1 MSTPAHLPASTR
13 DAWTLFW
20 ADSTQSR
27 CAAGAPEIQQAI
39 EDHWAAF
46 ARSLPPAAH
55 VLDLGCGAG
64 AVGRLLLAAR
74 DDLRVTG
81 VDSARVPASR
91 HPRLDLRSDTRMEAL
106 PFDGQIFGAVVS
118 QFGFEYSQTDRAA
131 AEIARVSTPG
141 AKLSL
146 LVHHAESAIVCAT
159 RARLSAVVAFLGPTV
174 RSAFCGGDAAGFK
187 AQMSLLV
194 QRYPDDSLIDQLARA
209 LPSRLGWMRDK
220 RVSTWHALEDALAPE
235 SCVSESLNAC
245 CVATSRM
252 GEWLGPL
259 RRVCELAPVSV
270 LREPGGDPIAWRTE
284 GVRAA

>member
-1 MSTPAHLPASTR
+1 
-13 DAWTLFW
+13 LFW

-27 CAAGAPEIQQAI
+27 CAAGAPAIQQAI
-39 EDHWAAF
+39 EDHWTSF
-46 ARSLPPAAH
+46 AHSLPPAAR

-64 AVGRLLLAAR
+64 VVGRLLLAAR
-74 DDLRVTG
+74 DDLRITG
-81 VDSARVPASR
+81 VDSARVPASG

-106 PFDGQIFGAVVS
+106 PFTGQEFDAVVS
-118 QFGFEYSQTDRAA
+118 QFGFEYSRTNLAA

-146 LVHHAESAIVCAT
+146 LVHHAESAIVRAT
-159 RARLSAVVAFLGPTV
+159 RARLGAVVALLAPPV

-187 AQMSLLV
+187 SQMSLLV
-194 QRYPDDSLIDQLARA
+194 QRYPDDSLVDELARA
-209 LPSRLGWMRDK
+209 LPSRLAWMRDR
-220 RVSTWHALEDALAPE
+220 RVSTWHALEEALAPE
-235 SCVSESLNAC
+235 SCVSESLHAC
-245 CVATSRM
+245 CVAPSRI

-270 LREPGGDPIAWRTE
+270 LREPDGDPIAWRTE